1 MTQEEKLL
9 LLEDL
14 GSRLMYGVIV
24 DYKDDEYDHHKWKI
38 TTLFAP
44 AYSQDGTLIDTD
56 HEGWIGYDDYKGC
69 GMSSGTR
76 TMHLEKNLPFLRSL
90 SSMTKSERKEFDD
103 LSKFDEDVWMGN
115 HKVGFP
121 KNVRIMSKCVDWLNR
136 KMFDHRGLIPK
147 GLALEAPEGMYS

>member
-56 HEGWIGYDDYKGC
+56 YEGWIGYDDYKGC

-76 TMHLEKNLPFLRSL
+76 PLHLEKNLPYLRPM
-90 SSMTKSERKEFDD
+90 SSMTENERDEYYGRTMTIDIVKT
-103 LSKFDEDVWMGN
+103 SKQV
-115 HKVGFP
+115 
-121 KNVRIMSKCVDWLNR
+121 IDWLNK
-136 KMFDHRGLIPK
+136 KMFDYRGLIPM
-147 GLALEAPEGMYS
+147 GLALEAKDGMYNN